1 MIFFSGRHRRK
12 KNETKN
18 NQHDILS
25 VTTNVTKNLRN
36 IHGMSMFEL
45 DTTKYDVFKSYLN
58 TSLFLLRE
66 L

>member
-12 KNETKN
+12 KNETGN

-36 IHGMSMFEL
+36 MSTVEL
-45 DTTKYDVFKSYLN
+45 DITKYDVFKSYLN